1 MTCKNCDAR
10 LRTDYLYC
18 PACGAKVIRNR
29 ITIKNLWTDFLERY
43 FNLDNT
49 FIRTVVH
56 LTTTPE
62 VVIEGYLQGIRRK
75 YLNPI
80 SYMGIAITLS
90 GLIVFLMVKSGDA
103 MNFDMLNN
111 NVSTRYQ
118 EKLMD
123 FILDYQALIF
133 LLFVPMMTIAGW
145 LCFDQKRYNFAE
157 RTIIF
162 MYALAHYSLVIFL
175 PSIIVLF
182 FIPEQYF
189 IFSFIGILFMVVYT
203 TYVIIRISKSR
214 GVKLIVRLLLFYFIL
229 LILYFAFSIAL
240 PLFLLLIGELK
251 VEDFLPPQES

>member
-1 MTCKNCDAR
+1 
-10 LRTDYLYC
+10 
-18 PACGAKVIRNR
+18 
-29 ITIKNLWTDFLERY
+29 
-43 FNLDNT
+43 
-49 FIRTVVH
+49 
-56 LTTTPE
+56 
-62 VVIEGYLQGIRRK
+62 
-75 YLNPI
+75 
-80 SYMGIAITLS
+80 MGIAITLS

-251 VEDFLPPQES
+251 VEDFLPQQES

>member
-49 FIRTVVH
+49 FIRTLVH

-214 GVKLIVRLLLFYFIL
+214 GVALIARLLLFYFIL

-251 VEDFLPPQES
+251 VEDFLPPQ

>member
-49 FIRTVVH
+49 FIRTVLH

-214 GVKLIVRLLLFYFIL
+214 GVALIARLLLFYFIL

>member
-49 FIRTVVH
+49 FIRSLVH
-56 LTTTPE
+56 LTTKPE

-103 MNFDMLNN
+103 INFNMINN
-111 NVSTRYQ
+111 GVTTKYQ

-162 MYALAHYSLVIFL
+162 IYSLGHYSVIIFL
-175 PSIIVLF
+175 PSILLLLF
-182 FIPEQYF
+182 MPEQYVN
-189 IFSFIGILFMVVYT
+189 FSLIAMLLMMVYT
-203 TYVIIRISKSR
+203 TYVIVRISKSR
-214 GVKLIVRLLLFYFIL
+214 RIALFGRLLLFYFIL
-229 LILYFAFSIAL
+229 LVLYLGFSIFL

-251 VEDFLPPQES
+251 VEDFLPPQ

>member
-214 GVKLIVRLLLFYFIL
+214 GVALIARLLLFYFIL

>member
-56 LTTTPE
+56 LTTKPE

-103 MNFDMLNN
+103 INFNMINN
-111 NVSTRYQ
+111 GVTTKYQ

-214 GVKLIVRLLLFYFIL
+214 GVALIARLLLFHFIL
-229 LILYFAFSIAL
+229 LILYFAFSITL
-240 PLFLLLIGELK
+240 PLFLLLIGELN
-251 VEDFLPPQES
+251 VEDFLPPQ

>member
-56 LTTTPE
+56 LTTKPE

-214 GVKLIVRLLLFYFIL
+214 GVALIARLLLFYFIL

-251 VEDFLPPQES
+251 VEDFLPPQ

>member
-49 FIRTVVH
+49 FIRTLVH

-133 LLFVPMMTIAGW
+133 LLFVPIMTIAGW

-203 TYVIIRISKSR
+203 TYVIVRISKSR

-251 VEDFLPPQES
+251 VEDFLPPQ

>member
-1 MTCKNCDAR
+1 M
-10 LRTDYLYC
+10 RTDYLYC

-214 GVKLIVRLLLFYFIL
+214 GVALIARLLLFYFIL

>member
-49 FIRTVVH
+49 FIRTLVH

-133 LLFVPMMTIAGW
+133 LLFVPIMTIAGW

>member
-103 MNFDMLNN
+103 INFNMINN
-111 NVSTRYQ
+111 GVTTKYQ

-182 FIPEQYF
+182 FIPEQYVN
-189 IFSFIGILFMVVYT
+189 FSLIAMPLMMAYT
-203 TYVIIRISKSR
+203 TYVIVRISKSR

-251 VEDFLPPQES
+251 VEDFLPPQ

>member
-49 FIRTVVH
+49 FIRTVLH

-189 IFSFIGILFMVVYT
+189 IFSFLGILFMVVYT

-214 GVKLIVRLLLFYFIL
+214 GVALIARLLLFYFIL

-251 VEDFLPPQES
+251 VEDFLPPQ

>member
-49 FIRTVVH
+49 FIRTLVH
-56 LTTTPE
+56 LTTKPE

-103 MNFDMLNN
+103 INFNMINN
-111 NVSTRYQ
+111 GVTTKYQ

-162 MYALAHYSLVIFL
+162 IYSLGHYSVIIFL
-175 PSIIVLF
+175 PSILLLLF
-182 FIPEQYF
+182 MPEQYVN
-189 IFSFIGILFMVVYT
+189 FSLIAMLLMMVYT
-203 TYVIIRISKSR
+203 TYVIVRISKSR

-229 LILYFAFSIAL
+229 LVLYLGFSIFL

-251 VEDFLPPQES
+251 VEDFLPPQQS

>member
-49 FIRTVVH
+49 FIRTLVH

-214 GVKLIVRLLLFYFIL
+214 GVALIARLLLFYFIL

>member
-49 FIRTVVH
+49 FIRTLVH

-133 LLFVPMMTIAGW
+133 LLFVPIMTIAGW

-203 TYVIIRISKSR
+203 TYVIVRISKSR

-229 LILYFAFSIAL
+229 LILYFAFYH
-240 PLFLLLIGELK
+240 F
-251 VEDFLPPQES
+251 F

>member
-56 LTTTPE
+56 LTTKPE

-133 LLFVPMMTIAGW
+133 LLFVPIMTIAGW

-251 VEDFLPPQES
+251 VEDFLPPQ

>member
-49 FIRTVVH
+49 FIRTVLH
-56 LTTTPE
+56 LTTKPE

-214 GVKLIVRLLLFYFIL
+214 GVALIARLLLFYFIL

-251 VEDFLPPQES
+251 VEDFLPPQ

>member
-56 LTTTPE
+56 LTTKPE

-103 MNFDMLNN
+103 INFNMINN
-111 NVSTRYQ
+111 GVTTKYQ

-133 LLFVPMMTIAGW
+133 LLYVPMMTIAGW

-162 MYALAHYSLVIFL
+162 MYSLGHYSIIIFL
-175 PSIIVLF
+175 PSILLLL
-182 FIPEQYF
+182 FIPEQYVN
-189 IFSFIGILFMVVYT
+189 FSLIAMPLMMAYT
-203 TYVIIRISKSR
+203 TYVIVRISKSR

-251 VEDFLPPQES
+251 VEDFLPPQ

>member
-49 FIRTVVH
+49 FIRTLVH
-56 LTTTPE
+56 LTTKPE

-103 MNFDMLNN
+103 INFNMINN
-111 NVSTRYQ
+111 GVTTKYQ

-162 MYALAHYSLVIFL
+162 IYSLGHYSVIIFL
-175 PSIIVLF
+175 PSILLLL
-182 FIPEQYF
+182 FIPEQYVN
-189 IFSFIGILFMVVYT
+189 FSLVAMLFMMVYT
-203 TYVIIRISKSR
+203 TYVIVRISKSR
-214 GVKLIVRLLLFYFIL
+214 GIALFGRLLLFYFIL
-229 LILYFAFSIAL
+229 LVLYLGFSIFL

-251 VEDFLPPQES
+251 VEDFLPPQ

>member
-56 LTTTPE
+56 LTTKPE

-203 TYVIIRISKSR
+203 TYVIVRISKSR

-251 VEDFLPPQES
+251 VEDFLPPQ

>member
-49 FIRTVVH
+49 FIRTLVH

-203 TYVIIRISKSR
+203 TYVIVRISKSR

-251 VEDFLPPQES
+251 VEDFLPPQ

>member
-49 FIRTVVH
+49 FIRTVLH
-56 LTTTPE
+56 LTTKPE

-214 GVKLIVRLLLFYFIL
+214 GVALIARLLLFHFIL

-251 VEDFLPPQES
+251 VEDFLPPQ

>member
-49 FIRTVVH
+49 FIRTVLH

-103 MNFDMLNN
+103 INFNMINN
-111 NVSTRYQ
+111 GVTTKYQ

-133 LLFVPMMTIAGW
+133 LLYVPMMTIAGW

-162 MYALAHYSLVIFL
+162 MYSLGHYSIIIFL
-175 PSIIVLF
+175 PSILLLL
-182 FIPEQYF
+182 FIPEQYVN
-189 IFSFIGILFMVVYT
+189 FSLIAMPLMMAYT
-203 TYVIIRISKSR
+203 TYVIVRISKSR

-251 VEDFLPPQES
+251 VEDFLPPQ

>member
-29 ITIKNLWTDFLERY
+29 ITIKNLWTDVLERY

-49 FIRTVVH
+49 FIRTLVH
-56 LTTTPE
+56 LTTRPE
-62 VVIEGYLQGIRRK
+62 VVIEGYLQGLRRK

-80 SYMGIAITLS
+80 SYIGIAITLS
-90 GLIVFLMVKSGDA
+90 GLIVFLMVKSADA
-103 MNFDMLNN
+103 INFDMLNN

-118 EKLMD
+118 EKVMG

-133 LLFVPMMTIAGW
+133 LLFVPMMTVAGW

-162 MYALAHYSLVIFL
+162 MYALAHYSLIIFL

-189 IFSFIGILFMVVYT
+189 NFSLIGTLFMVVYT

-214 GVKLIVRLLLFYFIL
+214 GIALIGRLLLFYFIL
-229 LILYFAFSIAL
+229 LILYFAFSIFL

-251 VEDFLPPQES
+251 VEDFLPPQAS